1 MVLFNHVA
9 ITTSQHV
16 GRVVAAPA
24 GDGDV
29 FEVHYFDYFASQQPK
44 PWEKRQFLPLWWH
57 GADEH
62 DVANLQRRLSASE
75 PRGYKPWIDA
85 VHIDDMIASKFSL
98 DSSNRLPADL
108 VSIVAALGTPGE
120 SGT

>member
-9 ITTSQHV
+9 MTSSQHV
-16 GRVVAAPA
+16 GRIVSAPA
-24 GDGDV
+24 VDGDV
-29 FEVHYFDYFASQQPK
+29 FEVHYFDYFALQHPL

-57 GADEH
+57 GANEH
-62 DVANLQRRLSASE
+62 DAANLQRPLSASE

-85 VHIDDMIASKFSL
+85 VHIDDMIASGL
-98 DSSNRLPADL
+98 ALYSSNRLPADL
-108 VSIVAALGTPGE
+108 VSIVASLWTPGE